1 MSRFDYVAIVLFVL
15 TSCGTIEVSG
25 LRSSNTESELLSG
38 AVLFG
43 EPVEIASMAIVE
55 PLAIYNAMRAFLLKS
70 DTQRCINSVEKVDL
84 IRERMT
90 RSKLITYD
98 ASASSPHRRHTRPI
112 AATVDRSQ

>member
-55 PLAIYNAMRAFLLKS
+55 PLAISNAMRAFLLKS

-90 RSKLITYD
+90 RSKLIPYD
-98 ASASSPHRRHTRPI
+98 ASASLTAPETY
-112 AATVDRSQ
+112 